1 MYKTAMRAAFENA
14 TGTMPL
20 VQKALVTRVGTRA
33 PRFVR
38 KARVQQIWSSGRAAA
53 EFLS

>member
-14 TGTMPL
+14 KGDMPL
-20 VQKALVTRVGTRA
+20 VQLVLVTRAGTRA

-38 KARVQQIWSSGRAAA
+38 KERTQQIWSSARAAQ
-53 EFLS
+53 EFLA